1 MGLFFELLGSIGTF
15 LLPFLKEVSEEE
27 IEKNITL
34 LKRYQW
40 FMTHLENEKHKNL
53 IYHDIDVR
61 YIIGKLNPKKME
73 KKSYNNKYQFKIN
86 KILQSRLLI
95 VLNKNTSRK
104 STNLITTSF
113 RKQPLKISELVHP
126 YQNNKLAYTIFT

>member
-40 FMTHLENEKHKNL
+40 FMTQLENEKHKNL
-53 IYHDIDVR
+53 IYNDIDVR

-86 KILQSRLLI
+86 KILQ
-95 VLNKNTSRK
+95 KK
-104 STNLITTSF
+104 
-113 RKQPLKISELVHP
+113 K
-126 YQNNKLAYTIFT
+126 TI

>member
-40 FMTHLENEKHKNL
+40 FMTQLENEKHKNL
-53 IYHDIDVR
+53 IYNDIDVR

-86 KILQSRLLI
+86 KILQKKKQSRLLI
-95 VLNKNTSRK
+95 VLNKNTSQK

-113 RKQPLKISELVHP
+113 RKQPFK
-126 YQNNKLAYTIFT
+126 K